1 MVEDSGASMPLTFG
15 EAAREPLAHRLRPR
29 RLDDIL
35 GQRHLLADGSPLRQ
49 AVEKGEPGSMI
60 LWGPPGCGK
69 TTLARM
75 IADYTDA
82 EFVVF
87 SAVTEGV
94 PRVREIIAQAGQ
106 RRHERRT
113 ILFCDEIH
121 RFNKAQQDAF
131 LPSVESGVITLIGAT
146 TENPSFALNSALLSR
161 VRVFVLEALD
171 DAAMNTLVERA
182 WTRLVDDETSSPAR
196 PAKTLPQESRAMLAR
211 HAGGDARSALN
222 TLEALWAHYTG
233 NACDARLLQPEGVQ
247 SVLERPVPLY
257 DRAGDQHFDLISA
270 LHKSVRG
277 SDVEAS
283 LYWFARMIEAGEDPR
298 YIARRMVRIASE
310 DIGLADPRA
319 LTLTIAARDA
329 WEFLGSP
336 EGELALVEAL
346 IFLATSPKSNRS
358 YLAWSKAQSA
368 AREFPHEAVPR
379 HIRNAPTQLM
389 RELGAGV
396 GYRYDH
402 DEGGHAAGQ
411 QYLPDALK
419 DAQWYEPTEFGLERQ
434 IAERIQWW
442 KHQRRKSGQ

>member
-1 MVEDSGASMPLTFG
+1 MGDKPAASMPLAFG
-15 EAAREPLAHRLRPR
+15 DAPRPPLAHRLRPR
-29 RLDDIL
+29 GLDEII
-35 GQRHLLADGSPLRQ
+35 GQRHLLDTGRPLRQ
-49 AVEKGEPGSMI
+49 AIESGDPGSMI
-60 LWGPPGCGK
+60 FWGPPGCGK
-69 TTLARM
+69 TTLASM
-75 IADYTDA
+75 IAEYTNA

-94 PRVREIIAQAGQ
+94 PRVREIIAQAQ
-106 RRHERRT
+106 TQMHDRRT

-131 LPSVESGVITLIGAT
+131 LPSVESGIITLIGAT

-161 VRVFVLEALD
+161 LRVFVLEALSDEEMTELLERGWARLTQD
-171 DAAMNTLVERA
+171 D
-182 WTRLVDDETSSPAR
+182 DP
-196 PAKTLPQESRAMLAR
+196 PQHAPLAPDALAMLAR

-222 TLEALWAHYTG
+222 TLEALWRHYTAG
-233 NACDARLLQPEGVQ
+233 DYDAGLLEPEAVRA
-247 SVLERPVPLY
+247 VMERPVPLY

-277 SDVEAS
+277 SDVDAS

-319 LTLTIAARDA
+319 LTLSLAAKDA
-329 WEFLGSP
+329 YEFLGSP

-346 IFLATSPKSNRS
+346 IFLASAPKSNRS
-358 YLAWSKAQSA
+358 YLAWSRAQAA
-368 AREFPHEAVPR
+368 ARAHPHEAVPK
-379 HIRNAPTQLM
+379 HIRNAPTRLM
-389 RELGAGV
+389 RELGHGD

-419 DAQWYEPTEFGLERQ
+419 DAQWYEPTDAGLERQ
-434 IAERIQWW
+434 IAERIEWW
-442 KHQRRKSGQ
+442 RQQRRTPNA

>member
-1 MVEDSGASMPLTFG
+1 MAEKTGASMPLAFG
-15 EAAREPLAHRLRPR
+15 DAPRQPLAHRLRPR
-29 RLDDIL
+29 RLDEIL
-35 GQRHLLADGSPLRQ
+35 GQQHLLGEGRPLRQ
-49 AVEKGEPGSMI
+49 AIETGDPGSMI

-69 TTLARM
+69 TTLASM

-82 EFVVF
+82 EFIVF

-94 PRVREIIAQAGQ
+94 PRVREIIAQA
-106 RRHERRT
+106 RDRMHERRT

-161 VRVFVLEALD
+161 LRVFVLEALN
-171 DAAMNTLVERA
+171 DADMTTLLERA
-182 WTRLVDDETSSPAR
+182 WSGIIAHEGVSTATATELPRET
-196 PAKTLPQESRAMLAR
+196 LAMLSR
-211 HAGGDARSALN
+211 HAGGDARGALN
-222 TLEALWAHYTG
+222 TLEALWRHSSA
-233 NACDARLLQPEGVQ
+233 NSFDAALLQPEAVRE
-247 SVLERPVPLY
+247 VLERPVPLY
-257 DRAGDQHFDLISA
+257 DRAGDQHFDLVSA

-319 LTLTIAARDA
+319 LTLTLAAKDA

-346 IFLATSPKSNRS
+346 IFLASSPKSNRS
-358 YLAWSKAQSA
+358 YIAWSKAQAA
-368 AREFPHEAVPR
+368 AREYPHESVPK
-379 HIRNAPTQLM
+379 HIRNAPTKLM
-389 RELGAGV
+389 RELGHGA

-411 QYLPDALK
+411 QHLPDALK
-419 DAQWYEPTEFGLERQ
+419 DAQWYEPTDSGLERQ
-434 IAERIQWW
+434 IGERIQWW
-442 KHQRRKSGQ
+442 KQQRRTPKQ